1 MGYLRK
7 GTVINALRGDRETTL
22 ACYEGER
29 EREIVRFCYDCMER
43 EIDSLQQY
51 EPKSLVEQ
59 QKRYDMDKVI
69 DQLEEE
75 KEYANADFESYV
87 REKTPHLDSEY
98 DDTYSQGMERALQIL
113 KEEMEGK
120 NERRRLEQ
128 SIQ

>member
-7 GTVINALRGDRETTL
+7 GTVINALRDDRETAL
-22 ACYEGER
+22 ACYDGEK
-29 EREIVRFCYDCMER
+29 EREIIRFCYDCMER

-51 EPKSLVEQ
+51 TSESPVEQ
-59 QKRYDMDKVI
+59 PKRYDMDKII

-98 DDTYSQGMERALQIL
+98 DDTFSQGIERAIQIV
-113 KEEMEGK
+113 KEEMEEK
-120 NERRRLEQ
+120 
-128 SIQ
+128 SK